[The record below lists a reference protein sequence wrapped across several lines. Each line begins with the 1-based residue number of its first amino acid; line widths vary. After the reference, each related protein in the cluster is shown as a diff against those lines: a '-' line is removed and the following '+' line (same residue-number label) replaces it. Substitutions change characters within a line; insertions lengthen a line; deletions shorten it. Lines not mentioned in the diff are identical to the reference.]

1 MREVEIEVTVAV
13 NDGDWKNRVSKS
25 ISIDEVEA
33 GEVSD
38 ALTAA
43 MAGMVPEMIRV
54 SMRKYMRKVEEE
66 AGDE

>member
-13 NDGDWKNRVSKS
+13 NDGDWKNRVAKS
-25 ISIDEVEA
+25 ISIDEVVA

-43 MAGMVPEMIRV
+43 MAGMVPEMIRAG
-54 SMRKYMRKVEEE
+54 MRKYMRKVEEG